1 MTITVELF
9 DGTKLEFPD
18 GTDQSVIARVAK
30 EQTAARQGA
39 KPAAPASGGLPQE
52 IKDRI
57 AAAKKTVAEGGSHL
71 TGVTPERA
79 GEIAYVNSLT
89 ESAMKR
95 GGQPGEPYD
104 PGAFGA
110 FMANLAPGL
119 TFGAAD
125 EISAGIGSLFEDRT
139 YDEILSGLRG
149 RQKLTEEQHPT
160 ASMAGKVAGALA
172 PGALATKFVAG
183 ARTLPGMVWQGMGWG
198 AAGGGL
204 QGFLEGEGAEDRLKG
219 AGWGGL
225 IGGGLGM
232 AIPLVGAGL
241 KHGWRSA
248 SDAWRNSRV
257 GSEVGKGLGVS
268 NTTGRVLSD
277 IIGADD
283 EAAMRAALAR
293 GGPNAMLAD
302 VSPQATGA
310 LDMAM
315 RSPIPAARDAA
326 AAVEGRAATAF
337 DDVTR
342 ALDTAMGTPTGIKTA
357 QDAIVAG
364 SAPARKAAYDAAY
377 AAPIDYSAD
386 AGAKLLD
393 EITPRIPQQAID
405 YANRLMRAR
414 GENSAQIM
422 ASIADDGTV
431 TFTRPP
437 DVRQWDYIKQGLD
450 MMAETGEGAGALGG
464 QTRLGSAYQGL
475 AREVRDAVGELV
487 PEYKAALGVAS
498 DAISERKAVEF
509 GSKLLRTST
518 TPEMAKEAIEG
529 ATAAEIAAMK
539 QGVRSQIANVLGD
552 VRKVASDQNLDARQ
566 VSKAFSDLSSDNAT
580 SKLAMLMGDEW
591 PVLKAELD
599 RAGVALGLR
608 ARTSANSATFGRTAA
623 DAAITDAVTPGALRQ
638 GKPLE
643 AIKGGISSLLG
654 ASPEAIRRMRDD
666 VKGELASVLTRPG
679 GGPQAIDTIL
689 SALAGHPIN
698 PASGNLPRRMLETL
712 LLGNTGNASSA
723 VQSLLGLQGR

>member
-18 GTDQSVIARVAK
+18 GTDQSVISRVAK

-110 FMANLAPGL
+110 FMGNLAPGL

-139 YDEILSGLRG
+139 YDEILSGLRD

-160 ASMAGKVAGALA
+160 ASMAGKVTGALA
-172 PGALATKFVAG
+172 PGALATKFIAG
-183 ARTLPGMVWQGMGWG
+183 ARTLPGMVGQGMGWG

-204 QGFLEGEGAEDRLKG
+204 QGFLEGEGGFRERMDDAWKTALLG
-219 AGWGGL
+219 GGVGGL
-225 IGGGLGM
+225 
-232 AIPLVGAGL
+232 APLVGAGL
-241 KHGWRSA
+241 KHAWRSGA
-248 SDAWRNSRV
+248 EALRNSRV
-257 GSEVGKGLGVS
+257 GSQVGKDLGTS
-268 NTTGRVLSD
+268 NTTGRVLAD

-326 AAVEGRAATAF
+326 RAVEGRAAAAY

-357 QDAIVAG
+357 QDAIVTG

-377 AAPIDYSAD
+377 AAPIDYSTD

-393 EITPRIPQQAID
+393 EITPRIPKEAIG

-414 GENSAQIM
+414 GEKSAQIM

-431 TFTRPP
+431 TFTSPP

-518 TPEMAKEAIEG
+518 TPEMAAEAIKD
-529 ATAAEIAAMK
+529 ATPSELVAMR
-539 QGVRSQIANVLGD
+539 QGVRSQIQNVLGD

-591 PVLKAELD
+591 PALKAELD

-643 AIKGGISSLLG
+643 AIKSGIASALG
-654 ASPEAIRRMRDD
+654 ASPDAIRRMRDD
-666 VKGELASVLTRPG
+666 VKGEIAAVLTRQG
-679 GGPQAIDTIL
+679 GGTQAIDSIL
-689 SALAGHPIN
+689 AALAGNPVN
-698 PASGNLPRRMLETL
+698 PAAGNLPRRMLETL

-723 VQSLLGLQGR
+723 VLGLTGR